1 MKKLRLIIAFLLFS
15 AAYCIGQPFTTG
27 EIGVDEHLDSIV
39 PLDLVFGNEQN
50 QQVKLGELIDKP
62 TVLSFVYFDCPGLC
76 SPLQQGISELIS
88 NSDLILGKDYKVI
101 TISFNFKD
109 TPEKARQKKANFTT
123 KISKEKA
130 PHWIY
135 LTADSATVIDILNS
149 VGYKIKIAGVDYIH
163 PSAIII
169 VSPKGKITRYLYGLQ
184 FLPFDFKMAVI
195 EAQKGISRPSIN
207 KVLEF
212 CYAYD
217 PEGKRYTLEI
227 TKVSATIILSILA
240 IFFAVLMFRKKRK
253 QSKNT

>member
-1 MKKLRLIIAFLLFS
+1 MKKVKFVIIFLLINTIYSF
-15 AAYCIGQPFTTG
+15 GQPFTTG
-27 EIGVDEHLDSIV
+27 EIGVNEQLDSII
-39 PLDLVFGNEQN
+39 PLDLVFNNDQN
-50 QQVKLGELIDKP
+50 KNVTLGEIIDRP

-76 SPLQQGISELIS
+76 SPLQQGISELIG

-123 KISKEKA
+123 KISKDKA
-130 PHWIY
+130 PYWIY
-135 LTADSATVIDILNS
+135 LTGDSTTVIDILNS

-184 FLPFDFKMAVI
+184 FLPFDFKMAII

-217 PEGKRYTLEI
+217 PEGKRYTLEV
-227 TKVSATIILSILA
+227 TKVSATIILAILG
-240 IFFAVLMFRKKRK
+240 IFFTVLMIRKKRK
-253 QSKNT
+253 QTKKS